1 MTALVSLFRGI
12 NVGGN
17 KPVRMDALKELHE
30 ALGLHGV
37 ATYIQSG
44 NVVFTS
50 DDADPAQLAKQIEER
65 FAQKFGFQA
74 SVVVRTAAQFSDI
87 IANNPFQN
95 QPAKESNRVVVM
107 FLASHAVSTAQEDIL
122 KTYAGPEELHIIG
135 QEAYIYYPDGMG
147 RSKLTNTFL
156 EKKLKTRGTA
166 RNWNTVLR
174 LHDSLTEQR
183 SAERRLLRLS
193 PVATGL
199 RSAAI
204 RSRADGHLSGQFYAI
219 KTSYSA

>member
-1 MTALVSLFRGI
+1 MTAYVSLFRGI

-17 KPVRMDALKELHE
+17 KLVRMNALKELHE
-30 ALGLHGV
+30 SLGLQGV

-50 DDADPAQLAKQIEER
+50 DDAIPAQLARQIEEA
-65 FAQKFGFQA
+65 FAHTFGFQ
-74 SVVVRTAAQFSDI
+74 SNVMVRTADQLSVI

-95 QPAKESNRVVVM
+95 QPTKEANRIIVM
-107 FLASHAVSTAQEDIL
+107 FLATHAVGTALEDIQ
-122 KTYAGPEELHIIG
+122 KAYSGPEELHIIG

-156 EKKLKTRGTA
+156 EKKLKTGGTA

-174 LHDSLTEQR
+174 LQQMMQ
-183 SAERRLLRLS
+183 
-193 PVATGL
+193 G
-199 RSAAI
+199 
-204 RSRADGHLSGQFYAI
+204 
-219 KTSYSA
+219 

>member
-30 ALGLHGV
+30 ALALHSV

-74 SVVVRTAAQFSDI
+74 NVVVRTAEQFSDI

-95 QPAKESNRVVVM
+95 QPMKESKWVVAM
-107 FLASHAVSTAQEDIL
+107 FLATHPISTALEDIQ
-122 KTYAGPEELHIIG
+122 KTYTGPEELHITG
-135 QEAYIYYPDGMG
+135 AHG
-147 RSKLTNTFL
+147 R
-156 EKKLKTRGTA
+156 
-166 RNWNTVLR
+166 W
-174 LHDSLTEQR
+174 
-183 SAERRLLRLS
+183 
-193 PVATGL
+193 
-199 RSAAI
+199 
-204 RSRADGHLSGQFYAI
+204 
-219 KTSYSA
+219 